1 MPTDSSPPAVWPN
14 RTQPSPVSGS
24 GWRSG
29 RGTAANPTWAASPAS
44 WGAPTCPWPDWP
56 EATMTPSLTS
66 TKARSWLASRTRP
79 AASSDGR
86 SSSWSGGGSSYWAAP
101 MWKASRWPP
110 STQSRGTQETAV
122 TEDSM
127 RTAATDA
134 TGWRARCPA
143 PHRARSAEQVLEE
156 LADPF
161 GPVHDQVGRVQ
172 QLGRGLLGADRDPQP
187 AAGLG
192 GDGEGGQVAEVV
204 AGHHQAAGAGLGGHP
219 ADGGAFVAA
228 DLGAQLPHHPPGHH
242 LQAVGGRDPLGGLAD
257 RAGPAG
263 RVGDPAGV
271 DGDRVALVLQVG
283 AALEHRRVGG
293 QVPPGR
299 RDRRPGRPQGPGR
312 RRVLDDRGDGAVEV
326 QADGHLGG
334 PPGQPGG
341 VGGHGP
347 GAGHGRPPAGAGRRG
362 GRLVPVASLALVSLT
377 ARAGSRP
384 ALASTNVAT
393 SSGHGPSQLRS
404 TQELALGTVAS
415 RSPAR
420 SSSSSATAGHHRA
433 APSALASR
441 VQATRASRRDQGL
454 GSPASSASSRRRP
467 PGSRA
472 TSGPSTFMPRWS
484 VVSQLSSRPV
494 QASTRLGSVAAR
506 AARSRASRKQAT
518 SCSSRI
524 PVFQSRSARPA
535 TWPVVAPGWARS
547 HPAAVARRSPT
558 RAPWN
563 GRLVLMTG
571 TTV

>member
-143 PHRARSAEQVLEE
+143 THRGRSAEQVLEE

-219 ADGGAFVAA
+219 ADGVGLVAA

-263 RVGDPAGV
+263 RVGDPAG
-271 DGDRVALVLQVG
+271 GGGGRGALVLQAPVHLDP
-283 AALEHRRVGG
+283 ALDDLLQPVHAQVADPGGGGVAG
-293 QVPPGR
+293 QVGR
-299 RDRRPGRPQGPGR
+299 RPAGDEGGGGVAVGQRPEQPDDPGQGPGR
-312 RRVLDDRGDGAVEV
+312 RQVLDDRGDGAVEV

-347 GAGHGRPPAGAGRRG
+347 GAGHGRAPAGAGRRG

-377 ARAGSRP
+377 AGAGSRP

-404 TQELALGTVAS
+404 TQELALGT
-415 RSPAR
+415 
-420 SSSSSATAGHHRA
+420 
-433 APSALASR
+433 
-441 VQATRASRRDQGL
+441 
-454 GSPASSASSRRRP
+454 
-467 PGSRA
+467 
-472 TSGPSTFMPRWS
+472 
-484 VVSQLSSRPV
+484 
-494 QASTRLGSVAAR
+494 
-506 AARSRASRKQAT
+506 
-518 SCSSRI
+518 
-524 PVFQSRSARPA
+524 
-535 TWPVVAPGWARS
+535 
-547 HPAAVARRSPT
+547 
-558 RAPWN
+558 
-563 GRLVLMTG
+563 
-571 TTV
+571 